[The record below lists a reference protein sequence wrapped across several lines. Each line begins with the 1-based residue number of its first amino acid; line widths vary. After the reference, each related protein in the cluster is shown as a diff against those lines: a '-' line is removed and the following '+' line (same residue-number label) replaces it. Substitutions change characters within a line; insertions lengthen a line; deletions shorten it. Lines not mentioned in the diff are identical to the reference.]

1 MEEKN
6 VKSGISVVGDVAW
19 GTHLCLFYSS
29 SQDLVDILVPYF
41 EAGLENNELCVWV
54 CWEPLLAQEA
64 TIALGKKLKNLSP
77 YISKGQIEIVDYSK
91 QHTTLGKPGFD
102 EMVHFWIDKETLAFE
117 KGFQGLRLAGNTS
130 WLESEKW
137 ADFMRYESKVDAVI
151 HTHRMLAI
159 CPYLL
164 EKCGAVEVMDVV
176 VHHRF
181 VLVRRKGKWEVI
193 QSAEKHRLQVALKAQ
208 VQNYHNSL
216 NNSPLGIR
224 IITAEGELLYG
235 NKTILDIYGY
245 SSFEELKNTPTK
257 QRYTPES
264 YAEHRRRAEDRKLD
278 KPVPDNY
285 EIGIIRK
292 DGEVRYLQVFRREV
306 TWNGATQFQ
315 AIYQDITTRKQLEQA
330 LSEEKK
336 RLEVTLR
343 STGDGVITTDMEG
356 KIVLLN
362 RVAEQLTGWTQDEA
376 SGKPLGE
383 VFHIIDEHTRKRIT
397 NPVKTVLKTGRI
409 VGLINHA
416 VLVSRDG
423 SERIIADSGAPIRDD
438 HGNLFGVV
446 LLFRDITEVRKLE
459 EEIQQTEK
467 LQSIGNLAGGIA
479 HDFNNY
485 LTGIMGNISLAKRY
499 VESKGKAMERLEE
512 AEIASI
518 RARDLTQQLL
528 IFSSGGAPIK
538 KLISIGKLIEDTV
551 GFAMRGSNV
560 RPEFYLP
567 DDLWAIVADEG
578 QINQVISNIIIN
590 AVQAMPQGGEV
601 NVEAENLVI
610 SRRRTLPLPRGNYVE
625 ITIRD
630 YGIGIA
636 KEHLARI
643 FEPFFTTK
651 QKGSGLG
658 LATSHSIIKKHDG
671 HIAVESKLGAG
682 TTVHVYLP
690 ASMETAP
697 IREEVIEEAV
707 LVGNGRILVM
717 DDEETIR
724 KLLYAGLTEVGY
736 EVQLTNDGAE
746 AIERYSE
753 AKKAGQPF
761 DAVILDLTIPGGM
774 GGKEAIKKLLEL
786 DPDVKAI
793 VSSGYATDPIMSE
806 YKEYGFSAVVPKP
819 YSVAQIEKTLQ
830 GLLRKKK

>member
-1 MEEKN
+1 MEQKN
-6 VKSGISVVGDVAW
+6 VKSGISVVGDAAW

-91 QHTTLGKPGFD
+91 QHTKLGKPGFD
-102 EMVHFWIDKETLAFE
+102 QMVHFWIDKETLAFE

-130 WLESEKW
+130 WLEPGEW
-137 ADFMRYESKVDAVI
+137 ADFMRYESEVDAVI

-159 CPYLL
+159 CPYSL
-164 EKCGAVEVMDVV
+164 EKCGAAEVMDVLA
-176 VHHRF
+176 HHRF
-181 VLVRRKGKWEVI
+181 ALIRRKGKWEVI
-193 QSAEKHRLQVALKAQ
+193 QSVEEHRLQVALEVQ

-224 IITAEGELLYG
+224 IITAEGELLYA
-235 NKTILDIYGY
+235 NQTILDIYGY
-245 SSFEELKNTPTK
+245 SSFEELKNTPIK

-292 DGEVRYLQVFRREV
+292 DGEVRYLQVSRREV
-306 TWNGATQFQ
+306 TWNGETQFQ

-356 KIVLLN
+356 KVVLLN

-423 SERIIADSGAPIRDD
+423 SERIISDSGAPIRDD

-459 EEIQQTEK
+459 EEIQKTEK

-485 LTGIMGNISLAKRY
+485 LTGILGNISLAKRY
-499 VESKGKAMERLEE
+499 VEPKGKAMERLEE

-528 IFSSGGAPIK
+528 TFSSGGAPIK
-538 KLISIGKLIEDTV
+538 KTISIGKLIEDTV
-551 GFAMRGSNV
+551 GFALRGSNV

-590 AVQAMPQGGEV
+590 AVQAMPQGGIV

-658 LATSHSIIKKHDG
+658 LATSYSIIKKHDG

-682 TTVHVYLP
+682 TTVYVYLP
-690 ASMETAP
+690 ASMETTP

-717 DDEETIR
+717 DDEETVR

-761 DAVILDLTIPGGM
+761 DAVILDLTIPGGI

-793 VSSGYATDPIMSE
+793 VSSGYATDPIMAE